1 MMGEVLIKLSSLL
14 LDILNDLCIFAALLL
29 LLNILVQRF
38 WMTRLQPVKLQI
50 MYGVAQ
56 GGAGTVLMLSGFELR
71 PDFILDLRYLC
82 IAAAARFWG
91 WQASLTAAIVIVLG
105 RWLLFGL
112 NMPAAVS
119 ALLMGTVCGLIAET
133 VKPGG
138 KQWACMNIFCIIT
151 TASVIGLVL
160 EGDSIPQVLASFLIA
175 GAVAGLATHLML
187 SFTEK
192 SGKLQQ
198 QLQESTDKYESLV
211 NNVKAV
217 IFQTDAQGR
226 WVFLN
231 EEWTRVTGRPVE
243 ESLGKRYDAGLH
255 PSDKALSQYYFE
267 PLYRREIDYCHHE
280 MRCQGIDGEQLWIE
294 VHGHAIID
302 GGGCFTG
309 VFGTISD
316 ITKRKQAEQSLI
328 ESEERYRLLVETS
341 PEAICVFSMEETIVF
356 YNEACARLLGYQDGR
371 LMNQSIYAFVPR
383 EQVEIISRGV
393 QRVFAEPR
401 HIAGLEFMCRRE
413 DGTLLNLE
421 TSAAYIKFNGK
432 PSIQVIFRDNTE
444 RKQLHDSL
452 MQAKARSDEASQAKS
467 DFLAA
472 MNHELRTP
480 LNGVLGFAQLLKMGV
495 AKLPDS
501 DRLVQD
507 ADKIITAGN
516 HLLTL
521 INDILDLSSIE
532 AGKMRVRHIPVGL
545 GSLLEDCVQVMQ
557 PLARER
563 SIVIINKLESLEA
576 VVLADPVRLRQVLF
590 NLISN
595 AIKYNRSKGTVTLM
609 GQSADGIY
617 RLTISDTGIGIPPH
631 KAERIFD
638 PFYRAHASPEIEGT
652 GIGLTLTKRLLALMD
667 GNITMESD
675 GRSGCVFNVELQQIA

>member
-1 MMGEVLIKLSSLL
+1 MGEFLIKLSTLL
-14 LDILNDLCIFAALLL
+14 FDILNDLCIFTALLL
-29 LLNILVQRF
+29 VLNILFQRF
-38 WMTRLQPVKLQI
+38 CLTRLRPVKLRI
-50 MYGVAQ
+50 KYGLAQ
-56 GGAGTVLMLSGFELR
+56 GGVGTLLMMSGFELG
-71 PDFILDLRYLC
+71 PNFVLDLRYLC

-91 WQASLTAAIVIVLG
+91 WQASLTAALVIAVS
-105 RWLLFGL
+105 RWLLFGVHV
-112 NMPAAVS
+112 PAAVS
-119 ALLMGTVCGLIAET
+119 ALLMGAACGLIAT
-133 VKPGG
+133 FVKPGW
-138 KQWACMNIFCIIT
+138 KQWACMNVFCIVIT
-151 TASVIGLVL
+151 SSIIGLMFDGGKMP
-160 EGDSIPQVLASFLIA
+160 EVLASFLLA
-175 GAVAGLATHLML
+175 GITAGLVTHLLL

-192 SGKLQQ
+192 SG
-198 QLQESTDKYESLV
+198 QLQLQLKESTDKYESLV
-211 NNVKAV
+211 NNVRAI
-217 IFQTDAQGR
+217 IFQTDAEGR

-231 EEWTRVTGRPVE
+231 EEWTRVTGRAVE
-243 ESLGKRYDAGLH
+243 ESLGERYDAKLH
-255 PSDKALSQYYFE
+255 PSDKVLSQHYFE
-267 PLYRREIDYCHHE
+267 PLYKREIDYCHQE
-280 MRCQGIDGEQLWIE
+280 MRYQGNDGEQLWIE
-294 VHGHAIID
+294 VHGRAIID
-302 GGGCFTG
+302 KNGHFLGT
-309 VFGTISD
+309 FGTISD

-356 YNEACARLLGYQDGR
+356 YNEACARLLGYQDAD
-371 LMNQSIYAFVPR
+371 LMKESIYTFVPR
-383 EQVEIISRGV
+383 EQVELIRKGV

-401 HIAGLEFMCRRE
+401 HIVGVEFMCRRR
-413 DGTLLNLE
+413 DGSMLALE
-421 TSAAYIKFNGK
+421 TSAAYVKFNGL

-545 GSLLEDCVQVMQ
+545 GGLLEDCVQVMQ
-557 PLARER
+557 PLAGER
-563 SIVIINKLESLEA
+563 GITIMNELGSLEA
-576 VVLADPVRLRQVLF
+576 IVLADPVRLRQVMF
-590 NLISN
+590 NLLSN
-595 AIKYNRSKGTVTLM
+595 AIKYNRTNGTVTLS
-609 GQSADGIY
+609 GHSADGIF
-617 RLTISDTGIGIPPH
+617 RLSVSDTGTGIPPN
-631 KAERIFD
+631 KAERIFE
-638 PFYRAHASPEIEGT
+638 PFYRAHASPEVEGT

-667 GNITMESD
+667 GNITVESD
-675 GRSGCVFNVELQQIA
+675 GHSGSVFNVELQQIA